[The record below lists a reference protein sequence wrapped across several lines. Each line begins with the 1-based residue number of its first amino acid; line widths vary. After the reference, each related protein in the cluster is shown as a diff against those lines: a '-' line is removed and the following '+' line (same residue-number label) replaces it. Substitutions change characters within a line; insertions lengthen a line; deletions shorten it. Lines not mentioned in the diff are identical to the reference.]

1 MGDLSLE
8 TVMPANAVDTPEEQL
23 NGSSSTAST
32 PVADKAGQLS
42 AEAQRTFA
50 EAARKIEQAV
60 TEGLEQIRAQ
70 SRTYA
75 DTAGQRIDEAQKYV
89 TERVREKPLVSAST
103 ALGIGV
109 VLGLLL
115 SGRRR

>member
-1 MGDLSLE
+1 
-8 TVMPANAVDTPEEQL
+8 MPANAVDPSAEQP
-23 NGSSSTAST
+23 NGSASTAST

-60 TEGLEQIRAQ
+60 SEGLEQIRAQ

-89 TERVREKPLVSAST
+89 TERVREKPLVSAGT
-103 ALGIGV
+103 ALGVGV
-109 VLGLLL
+109 IIGLLL

>member
-1 MGDLSLE
+1 
-8 TVMPANAVDTPEEQL
+8 MPANAVDTPTEP
-23 NGSSSTAST
+23 NGSASTGAT
-32 PVADKAGQLS
+32 PVADTATRLS
-42 AEAQRTFA
+42 AEAQRSFA

-60 TEGLEQIRAQ
+60 SEGLEQIRAQ

-75 DTAGQRIDEAQKYV
+75 DTAGQRVDEAQKYLS
-89 TERVREKPLVSAST
+89 ERVREKPLVSAGT